1 MQEGPLYTLTN
12 LHYIIPNFRCI
23 RQHTVIFC
31 MQQTFEK
38 QSLSDLRLLEVC

>member
-12 LHYIIPNFRCI
+12 LHYIKPNFRCI
-23 RQHTVIFC
+23 RQHTVC